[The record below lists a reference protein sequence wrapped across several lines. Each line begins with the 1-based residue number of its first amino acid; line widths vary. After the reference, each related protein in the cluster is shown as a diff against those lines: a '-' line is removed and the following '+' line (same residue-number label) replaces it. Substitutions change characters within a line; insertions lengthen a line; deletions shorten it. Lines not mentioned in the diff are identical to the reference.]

1 MGLFNKKEKKIIS
14 EISKKNKTHHED
26 IAREI
31 KELLEDLR
39 LEFENNTQIIV

>member
-26 IAREI
+26 IAKRNQGI
-31 KELLEDLR
+31 TGRFKA
-39 LEFENNTQIIV
+39 